1 MDYYWIK
8 TNKLIKRLFTNQVW
22 DIPNSEKKVY
32 LTFDDGPTPEVTE
45 WVLSILKQHDIKAT
59 FFCIGD
65 NIRKHPELF
74 QKVVAEG
81 HHIGNHTY
89 NHLQGW
95 KTSDKDYLENV
106 NSCEEAIRK
115 QITDSTWQKAD
126 DRQETTENILEKNES
141 SNNQKT
147 ATCNLQTANCGL
159 FRPPYGK
166 IRPSQSARLRKKG
179 YKIIM
184 WDVLSADF
192 DLRITP
198 EKCLDNVIK
207 NTSQGSIIV
216 FHDSRKAF
224 KNLEY
229 TLPKTIEIL
238 KEKGF
243 LFDTID

>member
-1 MDYYWIK
+1 MDFYWIK
-8 TNKLIKRLFTNQVW
+8 TNRLIKQLFSKQIW
-22 DIPNSEKKVY
+22 DLPNTERKIY

-45 WVLSILKQHDIKAT
+45 WVLSLLKAHNVKAT

-65 NIRKHPELF
+65 NIRKYPEIF
-74 QKVVAEG
+74 KQVVAEG
-81 HHIGNHTY
+81 HRIGNHTY

-95 KTSDKDYLENV
+95 KTSNKKYLENISECEKTMQQSEY
-106 NSCEEAIRK
+106 NS
-115 QITDSTWQKAD
+115 T
-126 DRQETTENILEKNES
+126 
-141 SNNQKT
+141 
-147 ATCNLQTANCGL
+147 QTNL

-166 IRPSQSARLRKKG
+166 IGTVQAAKLRKLG

-192 DLRITP
+192 DVRITP
-198 EKCLDNVIK
+198 EECLKNVIS
-207 NTSQGSIIV
+207 NTAQGSIIV

-229 TLPKTIEIL
+229 ALPETIKIL

-243 LFDTID
+243 VFDTID